1 MQGYFN
7 ICKSIVYTTNRMKNQ
22 NYMIKTIGTKKE
34 KHFTKFKVIYAK
46 KKKNHLTN
54 KNWKEIT
61 PAEFKP
67 FEKPTANIIING
79 IK

>member
-1 MQGYFN
+1 
-7 ICKSIVYTTNRMKNQ
+7 MKNQ
-22 NYMIKTIGTKKE
+22 NYMIKTIGTKKRSISQ
-34 KHFTKFKVIYAK
+34 KFKVIYAK

-67 FEKPTANIIING
+67 FMKSPQPIL
-79 IK
+79 

>member
-1 MQGYFN
+1 MQ
-7 ICKSIVYTTNRMKNQ
+7 
-22 NYMIKTIGTKKE
+22 
-34 KHFTKFKVIYAK
+34 K

-67 FEKPTANIIING
+67 FMKSPQPIL
-79 IK
+79 